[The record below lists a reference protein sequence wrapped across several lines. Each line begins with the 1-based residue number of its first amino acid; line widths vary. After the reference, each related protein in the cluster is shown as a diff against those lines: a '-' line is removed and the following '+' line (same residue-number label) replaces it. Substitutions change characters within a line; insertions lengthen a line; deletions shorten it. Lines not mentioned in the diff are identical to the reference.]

1 MKEGM
6 SKEGTPSS
14 IITTRRNLNK
24 INKIGRMPLE
34 A

>member
-14 IITTRRNLNK
+14 IITTRRNLHK
-24 INKIGRMPLE
+24 KKIGRMPLE
-34 A
+34 V